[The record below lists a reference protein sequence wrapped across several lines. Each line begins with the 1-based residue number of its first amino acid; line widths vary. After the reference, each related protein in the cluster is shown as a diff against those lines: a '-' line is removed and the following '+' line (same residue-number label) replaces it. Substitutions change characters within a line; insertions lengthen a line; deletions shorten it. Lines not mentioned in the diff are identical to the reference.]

1 MPSLE
6 EGGAMPR
13 AHAGDDEDT
22 GAWLKAWVRAD
33 AERAKLW
40 AQAAE
45 KQAEATAALAAEV
58 KELRGDVQRLAPS
71 PRLVMAAFGTI
82 VAAGVAIIAFL
93 IGGVLMLRGLDPR
106 VAAEAAREV
115 VETVQPVT
123 VNDTDVGED

>member
-13 AHAGDDEDT
+13 AAHADNEDT
-22 GAWLKAWVRAD
+22 GIVLKLVLESQERQTKTLAKSLDTLAGEVR
-33 AERAKLW
+33 
-40 AQAAE
+40 
-45 KQAEATAALAAEV
+45 
-58 KELRGDVQRLAPS
+58 ELRSDVQRLAPS

-82 VAAGVAIIAFL
+82 VLAGVSIIAFL
-93 IGGVLMLRGLDPR
+93 IGGVLMLRGVDPR

-123 VNDTDVGED
+123 VSDTDVGEE